1 MHSFKNKHHVDE
13 LIAGYL
19 KNELAEDQIMELHTW
34 IQQSKKNKLYFD
46 ECREIWIT
54 ANTVENKK
62 RYSSVLAF
70 EKFLEITEG
79 ETPVFLLRRKIWLQI
94 GKYAAILI
102 VAFFLGG
109 AVFTKFFTDTNDLLS
124 DRYSEIVVPRGAK
137 AQFTLLD
144 GTQVTLNA
152 GSKLRYNNKYGIK
165 DRNVE
170 LEGEAYFKVAKD
182 KERPFIVK
190 TSHIAVK
197 ALGTEFN
204 VKAYPGDKTIET
216 TLVEGSVKVE
226 KLEGKNEYGDILLK
240 PNQKITFY
248 KSEEIQEDKENYTKE
263 GEIAKKRG
271 VVPDKIA
278 PVYELVKENVK
289 VEPLVSWK
297 ENRWIIEKEDLSML
311 AVDLE
316 RKFDIQIL
324 FETDRLKHFRFTGT
338 LLDEPLEQVLKVMS
352 VTAPIN
358 YEINGKK
365 VTLKEKENFERIYKK
380 LYKKDRNNN

>member
-19 KNELAEDQIMELHTW
+19 KNELSEDQLIELHTW
-34 IQQSKKNKLYFD
+34 IQQSKKNKFYFD

-54 ANTVENKK
+54 SNSIENKT
-62 RYSSVLAF
+62 RYNSVLAF
-70 EKFLEITEG
+70 EKFLENTED
-79 ETPVFLLRRKIWLQI
+79 ETPVFLLNRKTWLNV
-94 GKYAAILI
+94 GKYAALLL

-109 AVFTKFFTDTNDLLS
+109 AAFTKFFTNTNDLLS

-182 KERPFIVK
+182 KDRPFIVK
-190 TSHIAVK
+190 TSHISVK

-204 VKAYPGDKTIET
+204 VKAYPADKTIET
-216 TLVEGSVKVE
+216 TLVEGAVKVE

-248 KSEEIQEDKENYTKE
+248 KSEELQEEKEEYTKK
-263 GEIAKKRG
+263 GEMAKIRDAA
-271 VVPDKIA
+271 PEKIK

-289 VEPLVSWK
+289 VEPLISWK
-297 ENRWIIEKEDLSML
+297 ENKWIIEKEDLSKL
-311 AVDLE
+311 AIDLE
-316 RKFDIQIL
+316 RKFDIQIS
-324 FETDRLKHFRFTGT
+324 FETERLKHFRFTGT

-352 VTAPIN
+352 FTAPLN
-358 YEINGKK
+358 YEISGKN
-365 VTLKEKENFERIYKK
+365 VTLSEKENFEKIYKK
-380 LYKKDRNNN
+380 LYKEQNN

>member
-1 MHSFKNKHHVDE
+1 MDE

-19 KNELAEDQIMELHTW
+19 KNELSEDQLIELHTW
-34 IQQSKKNKLYFD
+34 IQQSKKNKFYFD

-54 ANTVENKK
+54 SNSIENKT
-62 RYSSVLAF
+62 RYNSVLAF
-70 EKFLEITEG
+70 EKFLENTED
-79 ETPVFLLRRKIWLQI
+79 ETPVFLLNRKTWLNV
-94 GKYAAILI
+94 GKYAAVLL

-109 AVFTKFFTDTNDLLS
+109 AVFTKFFTNTNDLLS

-152 GSKLRYNNKYGIK
+152 GSKLRYNNKYGIQ

-182 KERPFIVK
+182 KDRPFIVK

-204 VKAYPGDKTIET
+204 VKAYSGDKTIET
-216 TLVEGSVKVE
+216 TLVEGAVKVE

-248 KSEEIQEDKENYTKE
+248 KSEELQEEKEEYTKK
-263 GEIAKKRG
+263 GEMAKIRDAA
-271 VVPDKIA
+271 PEKIK

-289 VEPLVSWK
+289 VEPLISWK
-297 ENRWIIEKEDLSML
+297 ENKWIIEKEDLSRL
-311 AVDLE
+311 AIDLE
-316 RKFDIQIL
+316 RKFDIQIS
-324 FETDRLKHFRFTGT
+324 FETERLKHFRFTGT

-352 VTAPIN
+352 FTAPLN
-358 YEINGKK
+358 YEISGKN
-365 VTLKEKENFERIYKK
+365 VTLSEKENFEKIYKK
-380 LYKKDRNNN
+380 LYKDQNK

>member
-19 KNELAEDQIMELHTW
+19 KNELSEDQLIELHSW
-34 IQQSKKNKLYFD
+34 IQQSKKNKFYFD
-46 ECREIWIT
+46 ECREIWVTSNSI
-54 ANTVENKK
+54 ENKT
-62 RYSSVLAF
+62 RFNSVLAF
-70 EKFLEITEG
+70 EKFLENTED
-79 ETPVFLLRRKIWLQI
+79 ETPVFLFSRKTWLKV
-94 GKYAAILI
+94 GKYAAILV

-109 AVFTKFFTDTNDLLS
+109 VVFSKFFTNTNDLLS

-182 KERPFIVK
+182 KNRPFIVK

-226 KLEGKNEYGDILLK
+226 KLEGKNEYGDIFLK

-248 KSEEIQEDKENYTKE
+248 KSEEVQKEKEKYTKE
-263 GEIAKKRG
+263 GEIAKNRDAAPKRI
-271 VVPDKIA
+271 D

-297 ENRWIIEKEDLSML
+297 ENRWIIEKEDLSVL
-311 AVDLE
+311 AVELE
-316 RKFDIQIL
+316 RKFDIQVL
-324 FETDRLKHFRFTGT
+324 FETDRLKQFRFTGT

-352 VTAPIN
+352 VTAPIS

-380 LYKKDRNNN
+380 LYNDRNK

>member
-1 MHSFKNKHHVDE
+1 MHSFRNKHHADE
-13 LIAGYL
+13 LIVGYL
-19 KNELAEDQIMELHTW
+19 KNELSDEQMSELITW

-54 ANTVENKK
+54 SNSIENSA
-62 RYSSVLAF
+62 RYNSVSAF
-70 EKFLEITEG
+70 EKFLENTEE
-79 ETPVFLLRRKIWLQI
+79 ETPVFLFSNKTWIQA

-109 AVFTKFFTDTNDLLS
+109 AVFTKFFTNTNDLLS

-137 AQFTLLD
+137 AQFKLTD
-144 GTQVTLNA
+144 GTLVTLNA
-152 GSKLRYNNKYGIK
+152 GSKLRYNNKYGIN

-182 KERPFIVK
+182 KDRPFIVK
-190 TSHIAVK
+190 TSHISVK

-226 KLEGKNEYGDILLK
+226 KLEGKNEYGDIILK
-240 PNQKITFY
+240 PNQKLTFF
-248 KSEEIQEDKENYTKE
+248 KSEELQDEKEKFTKE
-263 GEIAKKRG
+263 GEIAKNREAA
-271 VVPDKIA
+271 PEKIA
-278 PVYELVKENVK
+278 PVYELVRENVK

-297 ENRWIIEKEDLSML
+297 ENRWIIEKEDLSKL
-311 AVDLE
+311 AVELE

-324 FETDRLKHFRFTGT
+324 FETDRLKNFRFTGT

-380 LYKKDRNNN
+380 LYNDRNK